1 MAVAID
7 LNKISFAYEA
17 DRKCFVVSEKDVS
30 QFATTYM
37 LISTSGAQK
46 KFDMTHSTGSEW
58 DPNTRYVYK
67 SEDGLLLEVCNDAQ
81 MFKTAAA
88 NYLAGKLKK

>member
-17 DRKCFVVSEKDVS
+17 DRKCFVISEKDVR
-30 QFATTYM
+30 FATTYM

-46 KFDMTHSTGSEW
+46 KFDMTHSTGSEY

-67 SEDGLLLEVCNDAQ
+67 SEDGLLLEVCNDAE
-81 MFKTAAA
+81 MVKTAAA
-88 NYLAGKLKK
+88 NYLAAKLRK